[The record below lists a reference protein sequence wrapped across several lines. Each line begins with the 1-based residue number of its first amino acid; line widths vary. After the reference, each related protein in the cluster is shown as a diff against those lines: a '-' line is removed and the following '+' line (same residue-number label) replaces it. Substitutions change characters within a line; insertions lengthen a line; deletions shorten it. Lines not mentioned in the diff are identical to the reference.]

1 MLLKVEKFLVA
12 LLGLSILCI
21 CIFIIYSLFIT
32 DFAFSVIPGWHTVL
46 YPPKVMLAILL
57 LIILVTVFIV
67 YYTIKLL
74 LNLVRQF
81 KNNSRVF
88 PRTSIS
94 MHIALEEKFSKFSQ
108 HWHPYIIG
116 ELNDNYVK
124 VAKVKGDLVWHKHEH
139 EDEMFV
145 VLSGTL
151 MMDFRD
157 GKTIATK
164 PGEILIVPKNTEH
177 RPWTNDEEVKLMLVE
192 PKATKHTGEL
202 VVEQTVTN
210 LKWI

>member
-1 MLLKVEKFLVA
+1 
-12 LLGLSILCI
+12 
-21 CIFIIYSLFIT
+21 
-32 DFAFSVIPGWHTVL
+32 
-46 YPPKVMLAILL
+46 
-57 LIILVTVFIV
+57 
-67 YYTIKLL
+67 
-74 LNLVRQF
+74 
-81 KNNSRVF
+81 
-88 PRTSIS
+88 

-116 ELNDNYVK
+116 ELNDNYIK
-124 VAKVKGDLVWHKHEH
+124 LAKVKGDLVWHKHEH

-151 MMDFRD
+151 MMDFRE
-157 GKTIATK
+157 GKTISTK

-177 RPWTNDEEVKLMLVE
+177 RPWTNGEEVKLMLVE

-210 LKWI
+210 LEWI